1 MSSRNKYLEGDDRKA
16 ALVLFRALSAAKD
29 AYEVGERNAEELRKK
44 MKEVIAAEPR
54 AQMQYVSCADYDTLE
69 ELETVMGKT
78 LLSMAV
84 MIGKT
89 RLIDNFV
96 LG

>member
-16 ALVLFRALSAAKD
+16 ALVLFHALSAAKG
-29 AYEVGERNAEELRKK
+29 AYEAGERNADTLRRI
-44 MKEVIAAEPR
+44 MRETIASEPR
-54 AQMQYVSCADYDTLE
+54 AQMQYVSCAAYENLQ
-69 ELETVMGKT
+69 ELDKVDGKA

-84 MIGKT
+84 LIGRT
-89 RLIDNFV
+89 RLIDNLV